1 VHPTDVG
8 GENPRDVPLEEVD
21 FDRLL
26 REVLARVHGVLDEQD
41 RLRHLLDAVV
51 AITSELS
58 LNGVLERIVRSAS
71 TLVGARY
78 AALGVLTEGPDRGL
92 RTFVHHGLD
101 EETVA
106 RIGDLPTGHGLLGLL
121 IDDPRPIRSTDIASH
136 PTSYGFPD
144 HHPAMSSFLGVPV
157 RTRGRVFGNLYL
169 TEKAGGQ
176 DFSDMDESVAVALAA
191 AAGVAIENAMLYEVA
206 ERRQAWLSATAE
218 IASLLADD
226 AAAHRALQAVADRA
240 REVAGADASW
250 VVTGA
255 DPQDLHLEVVSGPP
269 IDLEAVRALPMEASL
284 ASIVVRTG
292 VPLSVEDVASDPR
305 AVDPSSVDG
314 WPRLG
319 PVLVLPLRSGS
330 DVEGVLALA
339 WTSERLDDFRQVDQ
353 ALPAGFAEQ
362 AALALRVARV
372 RGDRR
377 RVSLLEDRDRI
388 GRDLHDLVIQRLF
401 GVGLG
406 LQSTVAMV
414 PEGAVADRLKEA
426 IDDLDDTIKDIRRT
440 IFALGRLDSA
450 ADLQSEIE
458 ALVERAEATMKVRA
472 KLRLEGPIRSTVPP
486 VVAPDLLAVLS
497 EALTNV
503 GRHAAATTVEVR
515 VAAGVD
521 TVEVSVSDDGRGMP
535 DDVLLS
541 GLHNMRQ
548 RAAAHGGQLE
558 VRSEAGAGTTVTWR
572 VPLGGPGYKVPV
584 DWT

>member
-1 VHPTDVG
+1 
-8 GENPRDVPLEEVD
+8 
-21 FDRLL
+21 
-26 REVLARVHGVLDEQD
+26 
-41 RLRHLLDAVV
+41 
-51 AITSELS
+51 
-58 LNGVLERIVRSAS
+58 
-71 TLVGARY
+71 
-78 AALGVLTEGPDRGL
+78 
-92 RTFVHHGLD
+92 
-101 EETVA
+101 
-106 RIGDLPTGHGLLGLL
+106 
-121 IDDPRPIRSTDIASH
+121 
-136 PTSYGFPD
+136 
-144 HHPAMSSFLGVPV
+144 
-157 RTRGRVFGNLYL
+157 
-169 TEKAGGQ
+169 
-176 DFSDMDESVAVALAA
+176 
-191 AAGVAIENAMLYEVA
+191 
-206 ERRQAWLSATAE
+206 
-218 IASLLADD
+218 
-226 AAAHRALQAVADRA
+226 
-240 REVAGADASW
+240 
-250 VVTGA
+250 
-255 DPQDLHLEVVSGPP
+255 
-269 IDLEAVRALPMEASL
+269 
-284 ASIVVRTG
+284 
-292 VPLSVEDVASDPR
+292 
-305 AVDPSSVDG
+305 
-314 WPRLG
+314 
-319 PVLVLPLRSGS
+319 
-330 DVEGVLALA
+330 
-339 WTSERLDDFRQVDQ
+339 
-353 ALPAGFAEQ
+353 
-362 AALALRVARV
+362 
-372 RGDRR
+372 
-377 RVSLLEDRDRI
+377 VSLLEDRDRI